1 MSWTEESLSAVPQRN
16 GFRMRGE
23 AMTRLEVFSDA
34 AFAFALTT
42 LVVSVGAI
50 PGNLDEL
57 IEALKRVPAFALSFA
72 QIIVFWIAHRGWSRR
87 YGLEDGWTTGLTLGM
102 IFTIL
107 VYVFPLRLMYS
118 TFLSWASGGWIP
130 ADFAASS
137 AWDVQ
142 SLLAIYG
149 IGFCVLT
156 GVLALLFYRALK
168 SSDELSLSDEEILI
182 TKSGIG
188 AWLSQSVIGL
198 VSAIWALALS
208 AQIGV
213 LAGFVY
219 FLIPMAM
226 MVNGKYYGNKLRSL
240 REAREVADEG

>member
-1 MSWTEESLSAVPQRN
+1 MSWTKESLSTVPQRN

-42 LVVSVGAI
+42 LVVSVGSI
-50 PGNLDEL
+50 PGDLGEL

-72 QIIVFWIAHRGWSRR
+72 QIALFWLAHRGWSRR

-107 VYVFPLRLMYS
+107 VYVFPLRLMFS
-118 TFLSWASGGWIP
+118 TFLSWASGGWMP
-130 ADFAASS
+130 ADFAATS

-156 GVLALLFYRALK
+156 GILALLFYRALR
-168 SSDELSLSDEEILI
+168 SSEELMLDGEEILQ
-182 TKSGIG
+182 TKSGIA
-188 AWLSQSVIGL
+188 AWLSQSIIGL
-198 VSAIWALALS
+198 VSTLWALFLPT
-208 AQIGV
+208 QLGV
-213 LAGFVY
+213 MAGFAY
-219 FLIPMAM
+219 FLIPITM
-226 MVNGKYYGNKLRSL
+226 MVSGRYFGSRIKAVRSNK
-240 REAREVADEG
+240 EAADES

>member
-1 MSWTEESLSAVPQRN
+1 MPWTEESLSSLPQRN

-42 LVVSVGAI
+42 LVVSVGSI
-50 PGNLDEL
+50 PGDLGEL

-72 QIIVFWIAHRGWSRR
+72 QIVLFWIAHRGWSRR

-118 TFLSWASGGWIP
+118 TFLSWMSGGWMP
-130 ADFAASS
+130 TDFRADS

-142 SLLAIYG
+142 MLLAIYG
-149 IGFCVLT
+149 VGFFVLT
-156 GVLALLFYRALK
+156 GVLAFLFFRALCSAK
-168 SSDELSLSDEEILI
+168 ELMLSEEEILI
-182 TKSGIG
+182 TKSGVG
-188 AWLSQSVIGL
+188 AWLWQSLIGL
-198 VSAIWALALS
+198 VSALLAIVLPADLGTLS
-208 AQIGV
+208 
-213 LAGFVY
+213 GFVY
-219 FLIPMAM
+219 FLIPVAVML
-226 MVNGKYYGNKLRSL
+226 NGMHFGRRL
-240 REAREVADEG
+240 RELDKARTEKAG